1 MTNERQHPDFAA
13 ESDEAVSATYREL
26 SREGAPN
33 HLNDK
38 VLQQAAR
45 HALRPRYSRSIMW
58 TRPLAW
64 AATVGLCLAIVLEVT
79 RVPTPEI
86 VMTEDANDFL
96 EAEPPAS
103 LVTEE
108 AQAPV
113 HQRPE
118 ALKDMKSQLGRS
130 AAKQA
135 ANEPKREVYIR
146 ETASKAEEIPT
157 TVEDGV
163 ASGMIQF
170 EMHDADMPQ
179 RSDAVSALAVSA
191 SSIDGEATNE
201 CPDEIRVDPV
211 TWLAC
216 IVDLEERG
224 DIETALRQR
233 EALKEAF
240 PQFIMP

>member
-1 MTNERQHPDFAA
+1 MTNERQHPDFAV
-13 ESDEAVSATYREL
+13 ETDETVSATYREL

-33 HLNDK
+33 HLNEK
-38 VLQQAAR
+38 VLQQAAER
-45 HALRPRYSRSIMW
+45 ALRPRYSRSVMW

-86 VMTEDANDFL
+86 VMTDDANSVL
-96 EAEPPAS
+96 EAEPSSIA
-103 LVTEE
+103 EE

-113 HQRPE
+113 RRRPE

-135 ANEPKREVYIR
+135 ANEPIR
-146 ETASKAEEIPT
+146 EM
-157 TVEDGV
+157 V
-163 ASGMIQF
+163 
-170 EMHDADMPQ
+170 DADTRQ
-179 RSDAVSALAVSA
+179 QSGAIAALAVSA
-191 SSIDGEATNE
+191 NRIDSEAANE

-216 IVDLEERG
+216 IVDLEESG
-224 DIETALRQR
+224 DTDAALRQR
-233 EALKEAF
+233 DALEEAF
-240 PQFIMP
+240 PQFKMP

>member
-1 MTNERQHPDFAA
+1 MTNERQHPDFAV
-13 ESDEAVSATYREL
+13 ETDETVSATYREL

-33 HLNDK
+33 HLNEK
-38 VLQQAAR
+38 VLQQAAER
-45 HALRPRYSRSIMW
+45 ALRPRYSRSVMW

-86 VMTEDANDFL
+86 VMTDDANSFL
-96 EAEPPAS
+96 EAEPSSIA
-103 LVTEE
+103 EE

-113 HQRPE
+113 RRRPE

-135 ANEPKREVYIR
+135 ANEPIR
-146 ETASKAEEIPT
+146 EM
-157 TVEDGV
+157 V
-163 ASGMIQF
+163 
-170 EMHDADMPQ
+170 DADTRQ
-179 RSDAVSALAVSA
+179 QSGAIAALAVSA
-191 SSIDGEATNE
+191 NRIDSEAANE

-216 IVDLEERG
+216 IVDLEESG
-224 DIETALRQR
+224 DTDAALRQR
-233 EALKEAF
+233 DALEEAF
-240 PQFIMP
+240 PQFKMP

>member
-13 ESDEAVSATYREL
+13 ETDETVSATYREL
-26 SREGAPN
+26 SREGAPD
-33 HLNDK
+33 HLNEK
-38 VLQQAAR
+38 VLQQAAEK
-45 HALRPRYSRSIMW
+45 ALRPRYSRSIMW

-86 VMTEDANDFL
+86 VMTEDTIDFL

-113 HQRPE
+113 HQRLE
-118 ALKDMKSQLGRS
+118 ALKDMKSQPGRS

-135 ANEPKREVYIR
+135 ANEPKREMV
-146 ETASKAEEIPT
+146 
-157 TVEDGV
+157 
-163 ASGMIQF
+163 
-170 EMHDADMPQ
+170 DADRRQ
-179 RSDAVSALAVSA
+179 RSGAISALAVSA
-191 SSIDGEATNE
+191 NRIDSEATNE

-211 TWLAC
+211 MWLAC

-224 DIETALRQR
+224 DTETALRQHD
-233 EALKEAF
+233 ALKEAF
-240 PQFIMP
+240 PQFKMP

>member
-1 MTNERQHPDFAA
+1 MTNERQHPDFAV
-13 ESDEAVSATYREL
+13 ETDETVSATYREL

-33 HLNDK
+33 HLNEK
-38 VLQQAAR
+38 VLQQAAER
-45 HALRPRYSRSIMW
+45 ALRPRYSRSVMW

-86 VMTEDANDFL
+86 VMTDDANSVL
-96 EAEPPAS
+96 EAEPSSIA
-103 LVTEE
+103 EE

-113 HQRPE
+113 RRRPE

-135 ANEPKREVYIR
+135 ANEPIR
-146 ETASKAEEIPT
+146 EM
-157 TVEDGV
+157 V
-163 ASGMIQF
+163 
-170 EMHDADMPQ
+170 DADTRQ
-179 RSDAVSALAVSA
+179 QSGAIAALAVSA
-191 SSIDGEATNE
+191 NRIDSEATNE

-216 IVDLEERG
+216 IVDLEESG
-224 DIETALRQR
+224 DTDAALRQR
-233 EALKEAF
+233 DALEEAF
-240 PQFIMP
+240 PQFKMP

>member
-13 ESDEAVSATYREL
+13 ETDETVSATYREL

-33 HLNDK
+33 HLNEK
-38 VLQQAAR
+38 VLQQAAER
-45 HALRPRYSRSIMW
+45 ALRPRYSRSVMW

-86 VMTEDANDFL
+86 VMTDDANSFL
-96 EAEPPAS
+96 ETEPSSVA
-103 LVTEE
+103 EE
-108 AQAPV
+108 AQAPAQAPLR
-113 HQRPE
+113 QRAE

-135 ANEPKREVYIR
+135 ANEPKREMYDTDTR
-146 ETASKAEEIPT
+146 QQ
-157 TVEDGV
+157 
-163 ASGMIQF
+163 SGAI
-170 EMHDADMPQ
+170 A
-179 RSDAVSALAVSA
+179 ALAVSA
-191 SSIDGEATNE
+191 NRIDSEAINE

-216 IVDLEERG
+216 IVDLEESG
-224 DIETALRQR
+224 DTDAALRQR
-233 EALKEAF
+233 DALEEAF
-240 PQFIMP
+240 PQFKMP

>member
-13 ESDEAVSATYREL
+13 ETDETVSATYREL
-26 SREGAPN
+26 SREGAPD
-33 HLNDK
+33 HLNEK
-38 VLQQAAR
+38 VLQQAAEK
-45 HALRPRYSRSIMW
+45 ALRPRYSRSIMW

-86 VMTEDANDFL
+86 VMTEDATDFL
-96 EAEPPAS
+96 EAEQPAS

-135 ANEPKREVYIR
+135 ANEPNREMV
-146 ETASKAEEIPT
+146 
-157 TVEDGV
+157 
-163 ASGMIQF
+163 
-170 EMHDADMPQ
+170 DADMRQ
-179 RSDAVSALAVSA
+179 RSGAISALAVSA
-191 SSIDGEATNE
+191 DSTDSEATNE

-224 DIETALRQR
+224 DTETALRQR
-233 EALKEAF
+233 EDLKEAF
-240 PQFIMP
+240 PQFKMP

>member
-1 MTNERQHPDFAA
+1 MTNERQHPDSAA
-13 ESDEAVSATYREL
+13 ETDETVSATYREL
-26 SREGAPN
+26 SREGAPD
-33 HLNDK
+33 HLNEK
-38 VLQQAAR
+38 VLQQAAEK
-45 HALRPRYSRSIMW
+45 ALRPRYSRSIMW

-96 EAEPPAS
+96 EAEQPAS
-103 LVTEE
+103 RVTEE

-135 ANEPKREVYIR
+135 ANEPTREMV
-146 ETASKAEEIPT
+146 
-157 TVEDGV
+157 
-163 ASGMIQF
+163 
-170 EMHDADMPQ
+170 DADMRQ
-179 RSDAVSALAVSA
+179 RSGAISALAVSA
-191 SSIDGEATNE
+191 NSTDSEATNE

-224 DIETALRQR
+224 DTETALRQR

-240 PQFIMP
+240 PQFKMP

>member
-13 ESDEAVSATYREL
+13 ETDETVSATYREL
-26 SREGAPN
+26 SREGAPD
-33 HLNDK
+33 HLNEK
-38 VLQQAAR
+38 VLQQAAEK
-45 HALRPRYSRSIMW
+45 ALRPRYSRSIMW

-96 EAEPPAS
+96 EAEQPAS

-135 ANEPKREVYIR
+135 ANEPQREMV
-146 ETASKAEEIPT
+146 
-157 TVEDGV
+157 
-163 ASGMIQF
+163 
-170 EMHDADMPQ
+170 DADMRQ
-179 RSDAVSALAVSA
+179 RSGAISALAVSA
-191 SSIDGEATNE
+191 DSTDSEATNE

-224 DIETALRQR
+224 DTETALRQR

-240 PQFIMP
+240 PQFKMP